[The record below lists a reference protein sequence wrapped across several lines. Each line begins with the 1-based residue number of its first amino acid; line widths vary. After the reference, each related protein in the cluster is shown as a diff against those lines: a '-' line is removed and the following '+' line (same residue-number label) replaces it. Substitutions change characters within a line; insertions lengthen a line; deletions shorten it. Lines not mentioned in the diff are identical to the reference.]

1 MKFGK
6 CLIGCSLFAMSAAA
20 FAHPGHASGFWEA
33 FMHPILGWDHLL
45 AMFIVGMLAVRYSG
59 WESMVL
65 PSIFVASLIGSSTL
79 VTALHVPVGDSA
91 EALVLLSV
99 VLLGAL
105 LAFRESLS
113 LPILSLVV
121 AFAGLAHGAV
131 HGVELGMEN
140 SAAILGLAVATG
152 LLHACGYFVA
162 RVSQRHAV
170 WFSRIVGYLASAAG
184 LVALITRLSFN

>member
-1 MKFGK
+1 MEFRK
-6 CLIGCSLFAMSAAA
+6 CLIGLSLAAMSAAA

-45 AMFIVGMLAVRYSG
+45 AMFIVGLLAVRYSG
-59 WESMVL
+59 WETMVL
-65 PSIFVASLIGSSTL
+65 PSIFVASLIGSSAL
-79 VTALHVPVGDSA
+79 VSAFQLPVGASA

-140 SAAILGLAVATG
+140 SLAILGLAVATG
-152 LLHACGYFVA
+152 SLHATGYFVA
-162 RVSQRHAV
+162 RVSQRYV
-170 WFSRIVGYLASAAG
+170 GWLSRIVGYLASAAG
-184 LVALITRLSFN
+184 LVALVTRFSFN